1 MKTNRCQPKR
11 DTARDAK
18 RVAERLAQLD
28 RDNLLALLT
37 DLAQRQ
43 PELYDAIESA
53 LSVRSRKTQVR
64 RHRPAD
70 KETFR
75 REVIGIL
82 HSLDARS
89 VRPSQAYWHV
99 CDVVEKLQTEKERA
113 QASRSRGCGKCTRPL
128 AHSRRRNQRGDRT
141 D

>member
-1 MKTNRCQPKR
+1 MKTNRRQPKR
-11 DTARDAK
+11 D
-18 RVAERLAQLD
+18 AERGAKCVAQLLAHLD
-28 RDNLLALLT
+28 RDDMLALLT
-37 DLAQRQ
+37 ELARQ

-53 LSVRSRKTQVR
+53 LSVRSRKTKSR

-99 CDVVEKLQTEKERA
+99 RDVVEKLRTVQEKARRLLDHGDAENA
-113 QASRSRGCGKCTRPL
+113 L
-128 AHSRRRNQRGDRT
+128 ALLLI
-141 D
+141 